1 MSQDAASMGT
11 TYRFGSF
18 ELDAGI
24 LELRQAGV
32 PVRLGR
38 VALALLAH
46 FVANPGRTVSREEI
60 LERVWSVRIRSR
72 STVPTAIVALR
83 RALGDDARHPRY
95 VETVPGKGYR
105 FVAAVGIREAGE
117 PPASADM
124 LARLVGPG
132 FVGRISELGRLIY
145 AARETPR
152 GTLQS
157 LLFFEEPGIGMSRLL
172 EEFARI
178 ARAERHRCAV
188 ARCPEDEGAP
198 ALWPWLE
205 IPRSD
210 TLQKAASPAAEQER
224 VALVERLS
232 GGISVGRKSPSLGD
246 AAEERFRLF
255 DAVARL
261 LEEIAR
267 SAPLILIFDDLHRAD
282 PTSISSGM

>member
-1 MSQDAASMGT
+1 
-11 TYRFGSF
+11 
-18 ELDAGI
+18 
-24 LELRQAGV
+24 
-32 PVRLGR
+32 
-38 VALALLAH
+38 
-46 FVANPGRTVSREEI
+46 
-60 LERVWSVRIRSR
+60 
-72 STVPTAIVALR
+72 
-83 RALGDDARHPRY
+83 
-95 VETVPGKGYR
+95 
-105 FVAAVGIREAGE
+105 
-117 PPASADM
+117 
-124 LARLVGPG
+124 
-132 FVGRISELGRLIY
+132 
-145 AARETPR
+145 
-152 GTLQS
+152 
-157 LLFFEEPGIGMSRLL
+157 
-172 EEFARI
+172 
-178 ARAERHRCAV
+178 V

-205 IPRSD
+205 ILRSD